1 MRDDSGKVAETLE
14 VVVVDEGIRVLER
27 CLGTALNTNDTYLR
41 VNGLHGNNWL
51 LNHVSRSRNSSIDV
65 LISTLNILSG
75 LSLLIVTSIILLEVV
90 LVSILIE
97 VALILVWHANIHLL
111 LHQEQNLLN
120 EQNSLRLLKNIHVNL
135 I

>member
-1 MRDDSGKVAETLE
+1 LRDDSGEVAETLE
-14 VVVVDEGIRVLER
+14 VVVVDEGIRVLEG
-27 CLGTALNTNDTYLR
+27 CLGTALNANDTYLR

-51 LNHVSRSRNSSIDV
+51 LNHVSMSRNSSIDV

-120 EQNSLRLLKNIHVNL
+120 KQDSLRLLKNIHVNL